1 MTAFTT
7 LAALLSPA
15 VWMVTSCLML
25 WRGRQQEV
33 LFDGAPND
41 HGSRNA
47 TAVATKV
54 HGPGCMWRGMIAVA
68 GSNHI

>member
-41 HGSRNA
+41 DGSWSP

-54 HGPGCMWRGMIAVA
+54 FRPRCI
-68 GSNHI
+68 